1 MLLAAPVAS
10 YVHSPESNV
19 VTTVATA
26 VTITG
31 LAFGASDWSLT
42 LTIGKMVCSGQWA
55 SSTSIRC
62 LPGRSSLLSQVGE
75 GFALQLAVTIARVIG
90 TSALTF
96 TFDGTDAPALARV
109 ALAPGAIS

>member
-1 MLLAAPVAS
+1 MLVLLAAPVAS
-10 YVHSPESNV
+10 YVPESNV
-19 VTTVATA
+19 VATVATA

-31 LAFGASDWSLT
+31 LSFGAAEWTPT

-62 LPGRSSLLSQVGE
+62 LPGRSSLLSQVGA
-75 GFALQLAVTIARVIG
+75 GYSLQLAVTISKVIG

-96 TFDGTDAPALARV
+96 TFDGTDAWRSPA
-109 ALAPGAIS
+109 SH